1 MNKMLTPKS
10 RLKTKKM
17 VLLTLIVL
25 ALINNPAFTHQTH
38 VQPTKQPDTDLE
50 LPIDEETY
58 RDRKVILTYNIDQNG
73 TAHLVREIF
82 SYLSTHDEEIAFKE
96 EMERF
101 YANFEENKRKTL
113 DKLEKMLEA
122 YSARAGR
129 PMSLENINLTMTQ
142 TGITGITRLELD
154 WKGFAARSGEN
165 TWIIGDFFEGGGLHP
180 NVTLRIILPEHAH
193 VVEVFPPP
201 NKEYMNAFE
210 WWGETEFPPGT
221 PLVEY
226 TLPPPPLLEKLAHT
240 KSLLKTV
247 NYKIRQAENEGKD
260 VSTPKIYLN
269 KGKKL
274 LKESES
280 YIGAGKYDAAE
291 KKVEEALTEVM
302 RAEKLLTYRGRIAET
317 LEGSLPLV
325 AVGVVLLIAVVSAIL
340 LVVTRGKSSKGR

>member
-1 MNKMLTPKS
+1 MVNKMLTPKS

-73 TAHLVREIF
+73 TAHLVREIL

-201 NKEYMNAFE
+201 NKEYIC
-210 WWGETEFPPGT
+210 
-221 PLVEY
+221 LLY
-226 TLPPPPLLEKLAHT
+226 TSPSP
-240 KSLLKTV
+240 
-247 NYKIRQAENEGKD
+247 RD
-260 VSTPKIYLN
+260 
-269 KGKKL
+269 
-274 LKESES
+274 
-280 YIGAGKYDAAE
+280 
-291 KKVEEALTEVM
+291 
-302 RAEKLLTYRGRIAET
+302 
-317 LEGSLPLV
+317 
-325 AVGVVLLIAVVSAIL
+325 
-340 LVVTRGKSSKGR
+340 